1 MTDLLL
7 DKDPRGIAT
16 LTLNRPALHN
26 AFDDALIAAM
36 TAQLK
41 ALDAD
46 ASVRCVILRAN
57 GKSFSAGADLN
68 WMKRMAGYSEQQ
80 NLEDARALAQLM
92 HTLNS
97 LSKPTIARVHG
108 PAYGGG
114 VGLVACVDIAVGYSE
129 AKFSLSEARLGLI
142 PSVISPY
149 VIAKIGPAY
158 ARRYF
163 MTAEVF
169 DAAEAYRIGL
179 LQELVSSEEELDE
192 QMALLVQHLL
202 ACSPNA
208 QRENRALID
217 AVGSQPITA
226 AVMEDTA
233 QRIARLRSSE
243 QGKEGIAAFLEKRKP
258 QWKSG

>member
-1 MTDLLL
+1 MTDLQLTQ
-7 DKDPRGIAT
+7 DPRGVAT
-16 LTLNRPALHN
+16 LTLNRPQLHN
-26 AFDDALIAAM
+26 AFDDAFAAAM

-46 ASVRCVILRAN
+46 ANVRCVILRAN

-68 WMKRMAGYSEQQ
+68 WMKRMASYSEQQ
-80 NLEDARALAQLM
+80 NLDDARALAQLM
-92 HTLNS
+92 RTLNE

-129 AKFSLSEARLGLI
+129 AKFSLSEARLGLV
-142 PSVISPY
+142 PGVISPY
-149 VIAKIGPAY
+149 VIAKIGPGY

-192 QMALLVQHLL
+192 QIELLVKHLL

-208 QRENRALID
+208 QRENRALIA
-217 AVGSQPITA
+217 AVGSQPITP
-226 AVMEDTA
+226 AVIEDTA
-233 QRIARLRSSE
+233 QRIARLRASPE
-243 QGKEGIAAFLEKRKP
+243 GKEGIAAFLEKRKP
-258 QWKSG
+258 RWKNT

>member
-7 DKDPRGIAT
+7 ECNPHGVAT
-16 LTLNRPALHN
+16 LTLNRPTLHN
-26 AFDDALIAAM
+26 AFDDALIAEM
-36 TAQLK
+36 TGALT
-41 ALDAD
+41 ALDTD
-46 ASVRCVILRAN
+46 AAVRCVIIRAN

-68 WMKRMAGYSEQQ
+68 WMKRMAAYSEQQ

-92 HTLNS
+92 HTLNT

-114 VGLVACVDIAVGYSE
+114 VGLAACVDIAVGYSE

-149 VIAKIGPAY
+149 VIAKIGSAY

-179 LQELVSSEEELDE
+179 LQELVSSEEDLDE
-192 QMALLVQHLL
+192 QIALLVKQLL

-208 QRENRALID
+208 QRENRALIA
-217 AVGSQPITA
+217 AVASQPITA
-226 AVMEDTA
+226 AVVEDTA
-233 QRIARLRSSE
+233 QRIARLRASE

-258 QWKSG
+258 QWLRG

>member
-1 MTDLLL
+1 MRDLEVTTD
-7 DKDPRGIAT
+7 RHGVAT

-26 AFDDALIAAM
+26 AFDDALIADM
-36 TAQLK
+36 TG
-41 ALDAD
+41 AD
-46 ASVRCVILRAN
+46 AAVRCVIVRAN

-68 WMKRMAGYSEQQ
+68 WMKRMAAYSERQ

-92 HTLNS
+92 HTLNT

-179 LQELVSSEEELDE
+179 LQELASSEQELDE
-192 QMALLVQHLL
+192 QIELLVKQLL

-208 QRENRALID
+208 QRENRALIA
-217 AVGSQPITA
+217 AVGSQPISA
-226 AVMEDTA
+226 AVIEDTA
-233 QRIARLRSSE
+233 QRIARLRASA

-258 QWKSG
+258 NWSNH